1 VKRTNYGFEKR
12 QKDLKKQKKREAKNE
27 KKRLRDAPPSPELEE
42 LLQLLFAE
50 GRAIGEQFRGTAEEK
65 EFHAFAPA
73 NYDQVLAALLPHRAS
88 GGLFLEWGSGPGV
101 ITIMADLL
109 GFDAFGIEIDAGLVE
124 AARGLADKFDSSAEF
139 VAGSFLPEGY
149 RWESGDGV
157 QRMGTIG
164 SATPGYP
171 DLGHSL
177 AEFDTVF
184 AYPWGGEEA
193 MMIDLM
199 STRGSPDATLLLHTV
214 AGTIDAYKGGQLG

>member
-1 VKRTNYGFEKR
+1 MKRTNYGFEKR

-50 GRAIGEQFRGTAEEK
+50 GRTIGEEFRGNAEEQG
-65 EFHAFAPA
+65 FHAFAPA
-73 NYDQVLAALLPHRAS
+73 NYDQVLAALLPHRAT

-109 GFDAFGIEIDAGLVE
+109 GFDAFGIEIDAGLVD
-124 AARGLADKFDSSAEF
+124 AARELADRYNSSAEF
-139 VAGSFLPEGY
+139 VTGSFLPEGY
-149 RWESGDGV
+149 RWESADGSK
-157 QRMGTIG
+157 RMGTIG
-164 SATPGYP
+164 TAPSGYP
-171 DLGHSL
+171 ELGHSL
-177 AEFDTVF
+177 AEFETVF
-184 AYPWGGEEA
+184 GYPWGGEEA

-199 STRGSPDATLLLHTV
+199 STRGSPDATLLLHNV